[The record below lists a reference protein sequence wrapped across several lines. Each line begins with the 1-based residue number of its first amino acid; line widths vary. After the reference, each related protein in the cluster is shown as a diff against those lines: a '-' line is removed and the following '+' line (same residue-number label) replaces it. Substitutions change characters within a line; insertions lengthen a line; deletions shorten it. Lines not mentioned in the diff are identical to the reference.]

1 MKKSKKNGG
10 LYVIITFLPSS
21 LKIKEQGMG
30 RTARSGQAG
39 SSIIIVNDER
49 KMEEIIKLRDNR
61 ENKRMDYIE
70 KKELNIIKLKDKLF
84 NKFSNYYHE
93 LQKLFIKEDL
103 LLLTPNIYNLYKNKN
118 YSNEF
123 SILNDLEER
132 WGLWLNEMR
141 IEDSDKSEK
150 EIEIS
155 YQNFE
160 NSLRNI
166 FNKQNKN
173 EISLINPLNYLSGKR
188 FKDATEKDEEL
199 CFYAQYLNDM

>member
-1 MKKSKKNGG
+1 M
-10 LYVIITFLPSS
+10 
-21 LKIKEQGMG
+21 
-30 RTARSGQAG
+30 
-39 SSIIIVNDER
+39 
-49 KMEEIIKLRDNR
+49 
-61 ENKRMDYIE
+61 
-70 KKELNIIKLKDKLF
+70 F

-123 SILNDLEER
+123 SILNYLEER
-132 WGLWLNEMR
+132 CGLWLNEMR

-166 FNKQNKN
+166 FDKQNKN
-173 EISLINPLNYLSGKR
+173 EILLINPLNYLSGKR

-199 CFYAQYLNDM
+199 CFYAQYLNDMSNINILSKNEIVNTLNKTIFYLKYSLSSQIQFSVITANEIKKYNLFTGLVLKEISKDAENKLKVIDNLINQIESNKNII